1 MNASMARLKAYYDAA
16 MSQFNEVTESEHGR
30 FAVDAAI
37 YTLSAT
43 ELRYRTALRSDR
55 SLFCL
60 DPLDK
65 PANRGK
71 EC

>member
-1 MNASMARLKAYYDAA
+1 MNALTARLKAYYDAA
-16 MSQFNEVTESEHGR
+16 MSQFNETTESEHGR

-60 DPLDK
+60 EGLDK
-65 PANRGK
+65 KTNRGRRR
-71 EC
+71 

>member
-30 FAVDAAI
+30 FAVDSAI
-37 YTLSAT
+37 YTLNAA
-43 ELRYRTALRSDR
+43 ELRYRAAMRSDR
-55 SLFCL
+55 SLS
-60 DPLDK
+60 DSLDK
-65 PANRGK
+65 ETSRGK